1 MVKRFRELLFSIHHL
16 PMNEQKIA
24 LQTNFDVWKGTNQQV
39 DDVLI
44 IGVEI

>member
-1 MVKRFRELLFSIHHL
+1 MS
-16 PMNEQKIA
+16 EQKIA
-24 LQTNFDVWKGTNQQV
+24 LQTNFDTWKGTKEQV